1 MYDASMKSLLRL
13 LVGLAVLAV
22 VMLASPGRTA
32 LERGVAP
39 VSAQGVELSIDT
51 DISDGPCTDID
62 SNLFTSVG
70 QSFQVA
76 VCVKN
81 LGIGLAI
88 AEFHLLYDDAIILA
102 PEVADEGLGLDDNP
116 DANAGTTTWGESL
129 GDKVDCSQRFL
140 AYPIGNRGLTPGEG
154 EAFMTCTNL
163 SGPWPLGETA
173 NDGTLAVVT
182 FNALK
187 EGTSSLTLSE
197 AVLGD
202 SQAVEIGTCNPGV
215 TDPMPCNDATIQV
228 LKEGQTPPPQPTA
241 AASPQATAN
250 ATAEATAEAT
260 AKATPKATPEAVSES
275 GGNDWLWPT
284 VIGIVAAVVVI
295 GLLSLAFYRW
305 RRGLAR

>member
-13 LVGLAVLAV
+13 LVGLVVLTVA
-22 VMLASPGRTA
+22 MLVSAGSTGPDG
-32 LERGVAP
+32 GVAP

-62 SNLFTSVG
+62 SKLYTSVG

-76 VCVKN
+76 VCIKG

-88 AEFHLLYDDAIILA
+88 VELHVAYDDAIILA
-102 PEVADEGLGLDDNP
+102 PEVADEGPGLDDNP
-116 DANAGTTTWGESL
+116 DANAGTTTWGEGL
-129 GDKVDCSQRFL
+129 GDKTDCSQRFL
-140 AYPIGNRGLTPGEG
+140 AYPKGNRGFTPGQG
-154 EAFMTCTNL
+154 EAFMTCMNL
-163 SGPWPLGETA
+163 AGPWPMGENA
-173 NDGTLAVVT
+173 SEGPLAIIT

-187 EGTSSLTLSE
+187 EGTSSLTLSP

-202 SQAVEIGTCNPGV
+202 RYAIEIGTCNPAV
-215 TDPMPCNDATIQV
+215 SEPMPCKDATIQV
-228 LKEGQTPPPQPTA
+228 LKEGQTPPPESTA
-241 AASPQATAN
+241 AASS
-250 ATAEATAEAT
+250 EATPGAT
-260 AKATPKATPEAVSES
+260 PGVTPNTTPKATPKATPEAVSED